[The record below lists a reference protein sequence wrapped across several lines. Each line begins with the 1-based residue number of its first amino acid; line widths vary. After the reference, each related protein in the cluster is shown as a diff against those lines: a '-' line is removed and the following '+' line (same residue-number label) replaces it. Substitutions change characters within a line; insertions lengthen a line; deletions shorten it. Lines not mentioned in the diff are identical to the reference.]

1 MIMKIE
7 NNKKMGMLTRNNKM
21 AQATFYLILAKPK
34 VVVEPT
40 MLMNLSFSS
49 HMRRMHFLDNLFL
62 EKTIGADSA
71 GHFQAL
77 FLDGRITY
85 QGQFCTFLT
94 AYISL

>member
-21 AQATFYLILAKPK
+21 AQATFYLILTK
-34 VVVEPT
+34 VVEEPT

-77 FLDGRITY
+77 VLDGRISS